1 MTWNNPYLSTP
12 GAGAN
17 WANSAATTV
26 LSDLSIS
33 GTLQTGAVES
43 ASAASFGAV
52 TGSVVSSLATVLG
65 SEFSST
71 DATSGVFGASAGT
84 TTSVDSTLLGDREFG
99 FFRSTHSTV
108 DLIYRSGNTLYH
120 WASSQGSVA

>member
-26 LSDLSIS
+26 LSDLSVS
-33 GTLQTGAVES
+33 GIVKTGAVES

-52 TGSVVSSLATVLG
+52 TGTTVAG

-71 DATSGVFGASAGT
+71 AGVTGVFGSSAGT